1 MFGPFKPFSCY
12 RRLRKAIGTRLKSHI
27 SIYSGKIC
35 IFLLS
40 LRFQH
45 SRHFDKTK
53 KKHFFYFSSTLN
65 LTSCSQLCHISLK
78 PTNFVTFIQPT
89 RTRQSNRE
97 KKRESNIYKTNEL
110 HIFLRS
116 YFVLSKCVVNSV
128 VACRHFRYILWRSVF
143 DSVLHIYYTCTVCTL
158 YANIYVECVLYVYIS
173 LMLFSPFASSLIRL
187 WFFSPFFAV
196 YFSVTN
202 VPDM

>member
-78 PTNFVTFIQPT
+78 PTNFVTFIQLA

-97 KKRESNIYKTNEL
+97 KKSEKAIFIKRTNYTFFSD
-110 HIFLRS
+110 HISCYRNVS
-116 YFVLSKCVVNSV
+116 S
-128 VACRHFRYILWRSVF
+128 
-143 DSVLHIYYTCTVCTL
+143 TV
-158 YANIYVECVLYVYIS
+158 
-173 LMLFSPFASSLIRL
+173 SSLVVI
-187 WFFSPFFAV
+187 FVIFCGVAFSIPFCIYTTHAQFV
-196 YFSVTN
+196 HCTPTYTSN
-202 VPDM
+202 VCCMFIFH